1 MRYGEEYLAA
11 DGCSPCSGVYSNESI
26 RWSGRVVKDENFQGL
41 AETDIPTSQ
50 DDVDAGPLFSWHSA
64 LVPGLFRRHRVH
76 AVLEAANF
84 DKSNRQ
90 AEVDVAG

>member
-11 DGCSPCSGVYSNESI
+11 NVCSPCPGVNSDESV

-41 AETDIPTSQ
+41 AETDIPTSK
-50 DDVDAGPLFSWHSA
+50 DDVYAGPLFSWHSA
-64 LVPGLFRRHRVH
+64 FVSGLFRRHGLH

-84 DKSNRQ
+84 DQSDRQ